1 MRYSI
6 NSKAVLRNLLLL
18 LFIGFFSISGCNN
31 NSTNEDNVVNVVTK
45 FPTLIMAP
53 NASTPLAGL
62 LELQTSGLSRVSL
75 TVSDGSDQ
83 WSKDFEEFNS
93 AHSLAVLGFKPDRAH
108 TVTVRVLDIDG
119 IDLIEP
125 VVFNVTTEALPQG
138 FPEISVTSIPE
149 LMEPGVT
156 LFEAAGYLIA
166 VNEIGEVVWYHR
178 IQFFSAFLDRDVR
191 RINNGNLLLLLPRDK
206 IVELDMLGNIVNL
219 WHSSGSSDGE
229 QGSIPVDTL
238 AFHHEVFEMP
248 SGNFLAL
255 SVEFRRFFDYTTSVT
270 NPFAP
275 LGTEILAG
283 DVIVEFAPDGTI
295 INQWALFDML
305 DPYRIN
311 YSSLLGLYDGL
322 FESIFGTALETRDWS
337 HGNAVVHDPSD
348 DSIIVSLRHQDAV
361 IKFSRQTGK
370 LIWILGPHENWDT
383 ERFGQFLLTPKS
395 DEEFFFQYHQH
406 APDITDKG
414 TYIIYDNGNNRA
426 SPFDP
431 TLPDSDNFSRAVEYK
446 IDEFTKEVEIVWE
459 YGQFEDETLYTF
471 FIGDAD
477 YQPQTGNVLITFGG
491 RQPARLIEVTRTTPA
506 QKVFDLTLF
515 ENFAYRSERL
525 PSLYP

>member
-6 NSKAVLRNLLLL
+6 YYKGVLRNLLLVL
-18 LFIGFFSISGCNN
+18 LIGFFSISGCNN
-31 NSTNEDNVVNVVTK
+31 NSTTEGNTVTRL
-45 FPTLIMAP
+45 PTLIMAP
-53 NASTPLAGL
+53 NAGTPLAGL
-62 LELQTSGLSRVSL
+62 LELQTSDLSRVLL
-75 TVSDGSDQ
+75 TVSDGSDE

-93 AHSLAVLGFKPDRAH
+93 KHSLPVLGFKPDTAH

-125 VVFNVTTEALPQG
+125 VVFDVFTDPLPEG

-178 IQFFSAFLDRDVR
+178 IPFFAPFLDRDVR
-191 RINNGNLLLLLPRDK
+191 RMNNGNLLLLLPRDK

-219 WHSSGSSDGE
+219 WHASGSSDGIE
-229 QGSIPVDTL
+229 GSIPVDTL
-238 AFHHEVFEMP
+238 AFHHEVFEMQ

-255 SVEFRRFFDYTTSVT
+255 SIQFRRFFDYPTSVT
-270 NPFAP
+270 DPFAP

-283 DVIVEFAPDGTI
+283 DLIVEFTPDGTI
-295 INQWALFDML
+295 VNQLPLFNIL

-322 FESIFGTALETRDWS
+322 FESVFGSALETRDWT

-348 DSIIVSLRHQDAV
+348 DSVIVSLRHQDAV
-361 IKFSRQTGK
+361 IKFSRQTGQ
-370 LIWILGPHENWDT
+370 LIWILGPHENWDP
-383 ERFGQFLLTPKS
+383 ERFGQFLLTPKT

-406 APDITDKG
+406 APDITDEG

-431 TLPDSDNFSRAVEYK
+431 TLSDFDNFSRAVEYK

-491 RQPARLIEVTRTTPA
+491 TQPARLIEVTRSTPA
-506 QKVFDLTLF
+506 QKVFDLSLS
-515 ENFAYRSERL
+515 ENFTYRSERL